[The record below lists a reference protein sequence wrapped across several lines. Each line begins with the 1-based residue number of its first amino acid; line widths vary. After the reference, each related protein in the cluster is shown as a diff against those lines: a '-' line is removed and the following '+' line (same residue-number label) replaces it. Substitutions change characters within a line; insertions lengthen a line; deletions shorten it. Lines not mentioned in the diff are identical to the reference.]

1 MCACVCKCAFW
12 SVEQSNRGCWQA
24 IKRQAKLAEAK
35 EKQARI
41 KAKMDEIE
49 SRVAEK
55 LASTQKQSEPPKK
68 GGWSF

>member
-1 MCACVCKCAFW
+1 
-12 SVEQSNRGCWQA
+12 VEQSNRGCWQA
-24 IKRQAKLAEAK
+24 IKRVSKLAEAK

-55 LASTQKQSEPPKK
+55 LASTQKQSEPLKK